1 MVLHEQHSAD
11 GVCGLHRGQE
21 RRWLAEQWHSL
32 SSGANAGAKCG
43 DDGLLI
49 MLILADIT
57 DSDLLDRADGDG
69 EEDMVRV

>member
-1 MVLHEQHSAD
+1 MRSASRARAALV
-11 GVCGLHRGQE
+11 GRAV
-21 RRWLAEQWHSL
+21 AL

-57 DSDLLDRADGDG
+57 DSDLLDRADG